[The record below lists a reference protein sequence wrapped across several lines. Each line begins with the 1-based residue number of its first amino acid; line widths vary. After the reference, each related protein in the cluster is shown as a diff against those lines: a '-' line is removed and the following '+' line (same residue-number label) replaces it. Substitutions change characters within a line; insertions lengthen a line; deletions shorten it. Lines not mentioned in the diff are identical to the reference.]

1 MRKRLFLNLIS
12 VFIVALTAAAAL
24 VLQTSAAAV
33 DYGLI
38 VGGKRVTSDRLSGE
52 GWKFEPDTNT
62 LTLNGFIS
70 DVADKASFMR
80 YDSETKVYYYAFIYV
95 ENSMNLN
102 IKLEGKESTIG
113 DPIFSGY
120 SAQQI
125 GNSDAYNTFYGI
137 YNPKGN
143 VTVTGSAKLNV
154 YTNLTGIYASK
165 LTVDGCSGWIMMGA
179 YTNCIDVHHL
189 IVKGGAKINAT
200 CGYGGGLKY
209 DTPIHAST
217 SINIYDTSE
226 VYSVIERKSNTDA
239 YRVSGIYC
247 DGTINV
253 YGGKLTGVSYAQ
265 GKESSTSAPA
275 SVGIQAETLNISGG
289 GVVEA
294 FIKQGSDQKSY
305 LSSTG
310 ICDIYSGKGTINFKG
325 RGILRAGVEKSNP
338 DSSQKLIPET
348 LNTADG
354 VTGIYTAVEKDGYGK
369 YLEYTAYEREG
380 IYLHKVGSGTY
391 WSYYSK
397 PMVALNY
404 YTGTLTLNDLIIKNT
419 DLSIHSVS
427 GDHKLDPY
435 TENGEIP
442 AITVESGELLLE
454 FSQGKTYNFTN
465 PIEVKSGATLRIYG
479 LGIVNGLDIR
489 GSGTVDFMAGTI
501 TGRIQRS
508 LKVIVEG
515 GSINVDYDGQATDAK
530 GTKVWRQA
538 YTLGNDGETFSAVMQ
553 ISVKNDRLYFRP
565 GIYPI
570 DGKTVYL
577 WMQSPEELESLSA
590 TPSGSSSQVTLK
602 GQPGNPLWLTSSQSI
617 EAYSRSLYT
626 ATPGMTVN
634 IQPFTKAP
642 TAEQMK
648 DYKLIWSYSDDDMNW
663 TTINNPNCDSE
674 CRLIYTVPNESRK
687 NRSFRCELRTADTN
701 QQVGVYTAVLHI
713 FNPKLIC
720 ETSFAEG
727 GMARLAL
734 TEEILPPDG
743 QSAGFEN
750 IRWYINEGDG
760 NFNLHEESNSK
771 EKYSFKITEDMDGW
785 VYRCVATQTDG
796 TNVTGELAAEITV
809 NVTDRWVKLTE
820 QPQSQTIKYPAGAT
834 LSVKAEYAEKYQWQ
848 VSRRSYAGEDVP
860 FEDIAGANEEKYVFS
875 ASSRDVY
882 VSTAH
887 YAYRCVVS
895 NDFSKVISD
904 EVTLTLLYNPYLKGW
919 KGQRFT
925 VVEDDSLLFESDVLP
940 GNPIVASSVCW
951 KVRKAGESEN
961 VNVSELEEL
970 RGIYTEE
977 NISETTNGI
986 TYYTKCSLRVD
997 KAAVDMDGWIF
1008 LCELTYGEES
1018 SKTYADF
1025 YLTVRTKC
1033 QQNGHD
1039 WLPAT
1044 CTAPKTCSRC
1054 GVTQG
1059 ETLPHTG
1066 GKATCINLA
1075 VCEVCGNE
1083 YGKLDPDTHPDDAT
1097 DVWNEE
1103 EWHDNAGHY
1112 SKWSCCGKPK
1122 YPYEYHK
1129 WDDGICTVCGCIC
1142 EHSISS
1148 PANCHERARC
1158 HTCGIEYG
1166 QIDPNNH
1173 DFYPS
1178 GTYTSG
1184 EKDPTCT
1191 EEGYT
1196 GDTVCWNCRGVV
1208 DYGTVIPAK
1217 GHDTTHKATC
1227 NREAWCSVCKE
1238 YYGEKDPDN
1247 HTEPWS
1253 AYYKKT
1259 ALCHEK
1265 HWTCC
1270 DMSIA
1275 EPHDYDENGV
1285 CRVCQYGCKHSGGE
1299 ANCMEP
1305 AICEKCGDHY
1315 GETDPDNHN
1324 FEPAYY
1330 RRTENTHT
1338 GFCKCGAVLVSTEE
1352 HTWEN
1357 GVCTECYYY
1366 CSHTGGKATCT
1377 EEAVCEICGESYG
1390 GTVEHNYGGWSK
1402 DSEKHWHECLV
1413 CGDKTDEDIHTPG
1426 DPATDTAPQL
1436 CTVCNHEITPASGHS
1451 HKFDQKITDEKY
1463 LKSVATCTRKAVY
1476 YLSCSCGVTG
1486 SETFEYG
1493 EISVHTYKDE
1503 WSWDASSH
1511 WHECSVCGA
1520 KTASGAHT
1528 DESNEYYPYP
1538 DHVCDICNKILGV
1551 CVDEDNDNY
1560 CDVCDSPMRSEYGIK
1575 YVGSDPTGTVI
1586 AVEVE
1591 EYCIDNITGVGCD
1604 LEILTANGTRKFTC
1618 LTDYVNKKAL
1628 GKKPLLAF
1636 RDRVYYCDVDNDGNV
1651 DTAADMAALKKLL
1664 LEGKIAI
1671 NADINGDLTVDIRD
1685 LIRFKKIAADVEVK
1699 LDVPFENYTYAFN
1712 VVDALSVD
1720 GIQSIT
1726 FKPYCVTNGMKM
1738 YGAEYMSV
1746 YPRLDS
1752 QSAPAASAAETVHKE

>member
-33 DYGLI
+33 DYGLD
-38 VGGKRVTSDRLSGE
+38 VGGKRITSDRLSGE

-70 DVADKASFMR
+70 DVADKASFMK
-80 YDSETKVYYYAFIYV
+80 YDPKTKVYYYAFIRV

-113 DPIFSGY
+113 DPYISGH
-120 SAQQI
+120 AAERI
-125 GNSDAYNTFYGI
+125 GNTDSYNTFYGI
-137 YNPKGN
+137 YNPNGN
-143 VTVTGSAKLNV
+143 VTITGSARLKV
-154 YTNLTGIYASK
+154 YTNLRGISASK
-165 LTVDGCSGWIMMGA
+165 LTVDGCTGTIMMGA
-179 YTNCIDVHHL
+179 YTNCINVQRL
-189 IVKGGAKINAT
+189 IVKGGTKINAT
-200 CGYGGGLKY
+200 CGYGGAMKLMY
-209 DTPIHAST
+209 NTPIHASK
-217 SINIYDTSE
+217 SIDIYDTSE
-226 VYSVIERKSNTDA
+226 VYSVIERDSNTND
-239 YRVSGIYC
+239 YGISGIYC

-253 YGGKLTGVSYAQ
+253 YGGKLTAISYAQ
-265 GKESSTSAPA
+265 GEKPTVSVPA
-275 SVGIQAETLNISGG
+275 NVGINAETLNISGG

-294 FIKQGSDQKSY
+294 YVKQGSDQKSY
-305 LSSTG
+305 LRSAG
-310 ICDIYSGKGTINFKG
+310 ICYIYPSNGTINFKG
-325 RGILRAGVEKSNP
+325 SGVLRAGVEKSNP
-338 DSSQKLIPET
+338 DGNQRVIPKDPN
-348 LNTADG
+348 LADG
-354 VTGIYTAVEKDGYGK
+354 VAGITTAVSKDGYEK
-369 YLEYTAYEREG
+369 YLEYAAYGRDG
-380 IYLHKVGSGTY
+380 IYLRKVGSGTY
-391 WSYYSK
+391 WSYYNHPTLAINS
-397 PMVALNY
+397 Y
-404 YTGTLTLNDLIIKNT
+404 SGTLNLNDLIIKNT
-419 DLSIHSVS
+419 DFSIHSVS

-435 TENGEIP
+435 TESGEIP

-454 FSQGKTYNFTN
+454 FSEGKTYNFTN

-489 GSGTVDFMAGTI
+489 GEGTVDFMAGTI

-538 YTLGNDGETFSAVMQ
+538 YTLGNDGETFSTVTQ

-590 TPSGSSSQVTLK
+590 TPSGSSSRITLK

-648 DYKLIWSYSDDDMNW
+648 NYKLIWSYSDDDMNW

-674 CRLIYTVPNESRK
+674 CRLIYTVPNEAWK
-687 NRSFRCELRTADTN
+687 NRTFRCELRTADTN

-720 ETSFAEG
+720 ENSFSEG
-727 GMARLAL
+727 KMTTLAL
-734 TEEILPPDG
+734 TEEMLPPGG
-743 QSAGFEN
+743 QSAEFKL
-750 IRWYINEGDG
+750 IRWYINKGDG
-760 NFNLHEESNSK
+760 NFNLHEESNGK
-771 EKYSFKITEDMDGW
+771 KRYSFKVTEDKDGW

-796 TNVTGELAAEITV
+796 TNVTGELAAEITL
-809 NVTDRWVKLTE
+809 NITDRLVRITE
-820 QPQSQTIKYPAGAT
+820 QPQSQTVKYPASAT
-834 LSVKAEYAEKYQWQ
+834 LSVKAKYAEKYQWQ
-848 VSRRSYAGEDVP
+848 VAKRSYAGENVP
-860 FEDIAGANEEKYVFS
+860 FEDIAGANGEKYVFS
-875 ASSRDVY
+875 ASSSDVY

-895 NDFSKVISD
+895 NNFSKVISD
-904 EVTLTLLYNPYLKGW
+904 EATFTLLYNPYLKGW

-940 GNPIVASSVCW
+940 GNPIVATSVCW
-951 KVRKAGESEN
+951 KVRKAGGSEN
-961 VNVSELEEL
+961 INVSELEEL
-970 RGIYTEE
+970 RGIYKEE

-997 KAAVDMDGWIF
+997 KAAVDMNGWIF

-1033 QQNGHD
+1033 RQNGHD
-1039 WLPAT
+1039 WLAAT
-1044 CTAPKTCSRC
+1044 CTAPETCSRC
-1054 GVTQG
+1054 GITQG

-1066 GKATCINLA
+1066 GKATCIDLA
-1075 VCEVCGNE
+1075 ICEVCGNE
-1083 YGKLDPDTHPDDAT
+1083 YGKLDPNTHPDDAT

-1166 QIDPNNH
+1166 QIDPHNH

-1184 EKDPTCT
+1184 EKEPTCT

-1217 GHDTTHKATC
+1217 GHDTSRWKANC
-1227 NREAWCSVCKE
+1227 REPAYCSVCKQ
-1238 YYGEKDPDN
+1238 YCGEKDPDN
-1247 HTEPWS
+1247 HTSSPS
-1253 AYYKKT
+1253 DYKKT
-1259 ALCHEK
+1259 PLCHEQ
-1265 HWTCC
+1265 HWDCC
-1270 DMSIA
+1270 GKTVA
-1275 EPHDYDENGV
+1275 ELHDYDENGV
-1285 CRVCQYGCKHSGGE
+1285 CRVCLYGCKHSGGE
-1299 ANCMEP
+1299 ATCREP
-1305 AICEKCGDHY
+1305 ARCEKCSTPY
-1315 GETDPDNHN
+1315 GEIDPDNHIN
-1324 FEPAYY
+1324 AEYEFTDEIHKKTCMCRALIIPA
-1330 RRTENTHT
+1330 
-1338 GFCKCGAVLVSTEE
+1338 GK

-1357 GVCTECYYY
+1357 GICTVCEYECR
-1366 CSHTGGKATCT
+1366 HTGGKATCT
-1377 EEAVCEICGESYG
+1377 EEAVCNICGESYG
-1390 GTVEHNYGGWSK
+1390 GKAEHNYGGWSK
-1402 DSEKHWHECLV
+1402 NSEKHWHECLV
-1413 CGDKTDEDIHTPG
+1413 CGNKTDEDAHTSNTV
-1426 DPATDTAPQL
+1426 ATDTAPQL

-1451 HKFDQKITDEKY
+1451 HMFTQNTDEKY
-1463 LKSVATCTRKAVY
+1463 LKSAATCTQKAVY
-1476 YLSCSCGVTG
+1476 YLSCSCGVAG

-1493 EISVHTYKDE
+1493 ETSAHTYKDD
-1503 WSWDASSH
+1503 WSTDVSCH
-1511 WHECSVCGA
+1511 WRECSVCGEKKDSEEHEPYEHA
-1520 KTASGAHT
+1520 CNICYKILSICA
-1528 DESNEYYPYP
+1528 DENN
-1538 DHVCDICNKILGV
+1538 DNRCDICGRMLSKPFGY
-1551 CVDEDNDNY
+1551 NDIRY
-1560 CDVCDSPMRSEYGIK
+1560 I
-1575 YVGSDPTGTVI
+1575 GSDPTGTVI
-1586 AVEVE
+1586 ALETSTVNYVW
-1591 EYCIDNITGVGCD
+1591 GVGCD
-1604 LEILTANGTRKFTC
+1604 LEILTANGTEKFNC
-1618 LTDYVNKKAL
+1618 YTDYVNTNAL
-1628 GKKPLLAF
+1628 GKKPWLALG
-1636 RDRVYYCDVDNDGNV
+1636 DKVYYCDVDNDGSV

-1664 LEGKIAI
+1664 LEGKVAI
-1671 NADINGDLTVDIRD
+1671 NADINGDMTVDIRD
-1685 LIRFKKIAADVEVK
+1685 LIKFKKIASEIELTPDA
-1699 LDVPFENYTYAFN
+1699 PFENYTYAFN
-1712 VVDALSVD
+1712 VGDALSVD
-1720 GIQSIT
+1720 GIQSVT
-1726 FKPYCVTNGMKM
+1726 YKPYCIVDGLKM
-1738 YGAEYMSV
+1738 YGTEYA
-1746 YPRLDS
+1746 LDS
-1752 QSAPAASAAETVHKE
+1752 DKLNFPAPANDGVRGIAEK

>member
-33 DYGLI
+33 DYGLD

-70 DVADKASFMR
+70 DVADKATFMK
-80 YDSETKVYYYAFIYV
+80 YDKKTHVYYYAFIRV

-113 DPIFSGY
+113 DPYISGH
-120 SAQQI
+120 AAERI
-125 GNSDAYNTFYGI
+125 GNTDSYNTFYGI
-137 YNPKGN
+137 YNPNGN
-143 VTVTGSAKLNV
+143 VTVTGSARLKV
-154 YTNLTGIYASK
+154 YTNLRGISASK
-165 LTVDGCSGWIMMGA
+165 LTMDSCTGGIMMGA
-179 YTNCIDVHHL
+179 YTNCIDLQRL
-189 IVKGGAKINAT
+189 IVKGGTKITAS
-200 CGYGGGLKY
+200 CGYGGAMKLMY
-209 DTPIHAST
+209 NTPIHASK
-217 SINIYDTSE
+217 SIDIYDTSE
-226 VYSVIERKSNTDA
+226 VYSEIERDNDTDD
-239 YRVSGIYC
+239 YGISGIYC

-253 YGGKLTGVSYAQ
+253 YGGKLTAISYAQ
-265 GKESSTSAPA
+265 GKKPTVSVPA
-275 SVGIQAETLNISGG
+275 NVGINAETLNISGG

-294 FIKQGSDQKSY
+294 YVKQGSDQKNY
-305 LSSTG
+305 LRSAG
-310 ICDIYSGKGTINFKG
+310 ICYIYPSNGTINFKG
-325 RGILRAGVEKSNP
+325 SGVLRAGVEKSNP
-338 DSSQKLIPET
+338 DGIQRVIPKDPN
-348 LNTADG
+348 LADG
-354 VTGIYTAVEKDGYGK
+354 IAGITTAVSKDGYEK
-369 YLEYTAYEREG
+369 YLEYAAYGRDG
-380 IYLHKVGSGTY
+380 IYLRKVGSGTY
-391 WSYYSK
+391 WSYYNHPTLAINS
-397 PMVALNY
+397 Y
-404 YTGTLTLNDLIIKNT
+404 SGTLNLNDLIIKNT

-427 GDHKLDPY
+427 GGHKLDPY
-435 TENGEIP
+435 TESGEIP

-454 FSQGKTYNFTN
+454 FSEGKTYNFTK

-489 GSGTVDFMAGTI
+489 GEGTVDFMAGTI
-501 TGRIQRS
+501 AGKAQKS

-538 YTLGNDGETFSAVMQ
+538 YTLGGDGETFSTVTQ

-570 DGKTVYL
+570 NGKTVYL

-590 TPSGSSSQVTLK
+590 MPSGSSPQVTLK

-626 ATPGMTVN
+626 ATPEMTVN

-663 TTINNPNCDSE
+663 TTINNPNCDNE
-674 CRLIYTVPNESRK
+674 CRLIYTVPNEAWK
-687 NRSFRCELRTADTN
+687 NRTFRCELRTADTN

-720 ETSFAEG
+720 ENSFSEG
-727 GMARLAL
+727 KMTTLAL
-734 TEEILPPDG
+734 TEEILPPGG
-743 QSAGFEN
+743 QSAEFKL
-750 IRWYINEGDG
+750 IRWYINKGDG
-760 NFNLHEESNSK
+760 NFNLHKESNGK
-771 EKYSFKITEDMDGW
+771 NRYSFNITENMDGW

-820 QPQSQTIKYPAGAT
+820 QPQSQTVKYPAGAT
-834 LSVKAEYAEKYQWQ
+834 LSVKAKYAEKYQWQ
-848 VSRRSYAGEDVP
+848 VSRRSYAGENVP
-860 FEDIAGANEEKYVFS
+860 FEDIAGANGEKYVFS
-875 ASSRDVY
+875 ASSSDVY

-925 VVEDDSLLFESDVLP
+925 VVEDDTLLFESDILP
-940 GNPIVASSVCW
+940 GNPIVATSVCW
-951 KVRKAGESEN
+951 KVRKAGGSEN
-961 VNVSELEEL
+961 INVSELEEL
-970 RGIYTEE
+970 RGIYKEE

-997 KAAVDMDGWIF
+997 KAAVDMNGWIF

-1033 QQNGHD
+1033 RQNGHD
-1039 WLPAT
+1039 WLAAT

-1054 GVTQG
+1054 GITQG
-1059 ETLPHTG
+1059 EMLPHTG
-1066 GKATCINLA
+1066 GKATCIDLA
-1075 VCEVCGNE
+1075 ICEVCGNE
-1083 YGKLDPDTHPDDAT
+1083 YGNLDPNTHPDDAT

-1103 EWHDNAGHY
+1103 EWHDNAGHH

-1166 QIDPNNH
+1166 QIDPHNH

-1184 EKDPTCT
+1184 EKEPTCT

-1196 GDTVCWNCRGVV
+1196 GDTVCWNCHGVV

-1217 GHDTTHKATC
+1217 GHDTSRWKANC
-1227 NREAWCSVCKE
+1227 REPAYCSVCKQ
-1238 YYGEKDPDN
+1238 YCGEKDPDN
-1247 HTEPWS
+1247 HTSSPS
-1253 AYYKKT
+1253 DYKKT
-1259 ALCHEK
+1259 PLCHEQ
-1265 HWTCC
+1265 HWDCC
-1270 DMSIA
+1270 GKTVA
-1275 EPHDYDENGV
+1275 ELHDYDENGV
-1285 CRVCQYGCKHSGGE
+1285 CRACLYGCKHSGGE
-1299 ANCMEP
+1299 ATCREP
-1305 AICEKCGDHY
+1305 ARCEKCSTPY
-1315 GETDPDNHN
+1315 GEIDPDNHIN
-1324 FEPAYY
+1324 AEYEFTDEIHKK
-1330 RRTENTHT
+1330 T
-1338 GFCKCGAVLVSTEE
+1338 CMCGALIIPAGK

-1357 GVCTECYYY
+1357 GICTVCEYECR
-1366 CSHTGGKATCT
+1366 HTGGKATCT
-1377 EEAVCEICGESYG
+1377 EEAVCNICGESYG
-1390 GTVEHNYGGWSK
+1390 GKAEHNYGGWAK
-1402 DSEKHWHECLV
+1402 NSEKHWHECLV
-1413 CGDKTDEDIHTPG
+1413 CGNKTDEAAHTPG
-1426 DPATDTAPQL
+1426 DPAADTAPQL
-1436 CTVCNHEITPASGHS
+1436 CTVCNHEITPASDHS
-1451 HKFDQKITDEKY
+1451 HTFTQNTDEKY
-1463 LKSVATCTRKAVY
+1463 LKSAATCTQKAVY
-1476 YLSCSCGVTG
+1476 YLSCSCGVAG

-1493 EISVHTYKDE
+1493 ETSAHTYKDD
-1503 WSWDASSH
+1503 WSTDTSCH
-1511 WHECSVCGA
+1511 WHECSVCGEKKDSEEHEPYEHA
-1520 KTASGAHT
+1520 CNICYKILSICA
-1528 DESNEYYPYP
+1528 DENN
-1538 DHVCDICNKILGV
+1538 DNRCDICGRMLSKPFGY
-1551 CVDEDNDNY
+1551 NDIRY
-1560 CDVCDSPMRSEYGIK
+1560 I
-1575 YVGSDPTGTVI
+1575 GSDPTGTVI
-1586 AVEVE
+1586 ALETSTVNYVW
-1591 EYCIDNITGVGCD
+1591 GVGCD
-1604 LEILTANGTRKFTC
+1604 LEILTANGTEKFNC
-1618 LTDYVNKKAL
+1618 YTDYVNTNAL
-1628 GKKPLLAF
+1628 GKKPWLAF
-1636 RDRVYYCDVDNDGNV
+1636 RDKVYYCDVDNDGSV

-1664 LEGKIAI
+1664 LEGKVAI

-1685 LIRFKKIAADVEVK
+1685 LIKFKKIASEIELTPDA
-1699 LDVPFENYTYAFN
+1699 PFENYTYAFN
-1712 VVDALSVD
+1712 VGDALSVD
-1720 GIQSIT
+1720 GIQSVIY
-1726 FKPYCVTNGMKM
+1726 KPYCIVDGLKM
-1738 YGAEYMSV
+1738 YGTEYA
-1746 YPRLDS
+1746 LDS
-1752 QSAPAASAAETVHKE
+1752 DKLNFPAPANDGVRGIAEKRAKY